1 MMAPVD
7 HASQSQEPGD
17 DNSLG
22 PGDLLE
28 SEPKVVISL
37 VLPPQSLSLVVLQT
51 TNAGI
56 GTYRPG

>member
-1 MMAPVD
+1 MAPMH
-7 HASQSQEPGD
+7 HASQSQE
-17 DNSLG
+17 

-37 VLPPQSLSLVVLQT
+37 VLPPQGLSLVVLQL